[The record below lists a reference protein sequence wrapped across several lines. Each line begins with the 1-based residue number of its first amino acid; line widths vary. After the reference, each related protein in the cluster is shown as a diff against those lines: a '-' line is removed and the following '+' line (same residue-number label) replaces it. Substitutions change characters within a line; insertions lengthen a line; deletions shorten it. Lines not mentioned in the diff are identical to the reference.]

1 MFIYLTVLIK
11 LSVVF
16 SARLFNEL
24 VFQGRE
30 ASFKNKILN
39 IAEYWD
45 VIYGGEGG
53 GGVLCI

>member
-30 ASFKNKILN
+30 ASFKNEN
-39 IAEYWD
+39 IKY
-45 VIYGGEGG
+45 
-53 GGVLCI
+53 C